1 MERKTMSGTV
11 DNGAGVPTAD
21 QAEVAE
27 VDVADDGA
35 AGAEADGE
43 EVKGD
48 GDGEIVNVED
58 EGADDG
64 LEGHKL
70 PEAAQKAVNA
80 RIGKLTASRK
90 AAEAERDAM
99 KAERDELKQRVDRVS
114 DETVMRAATEAGV
127 LPELVDKGDAARIEQ
142 YEKSSRSVEVFGE
155 WLEDNTDP
163 EAELTIGEK
172 AYTRAQV
179 RDFKR
184 QHQKKL
190 AELSDVPVLLKTLK
204 TETADIVRL
213 GMQAKK
219 AGWKPGAKANADGE
233 AQPKKL
239 PVAPAPART
248 MPKGAPPRAATGG
261 KPKGPATIKDVDD
274 LAAAIESGA
283 V

>member
-1 MERKTMSGTV
+1 MERKTMSDAV
-11 DNGAGVPTAD
+11 NDGAGVPTAD

-27 VDVADDGA
+27 VVVDQDGA
-35 AGAEADGE
+35 AGAEAVGD
-43 EVKGD
+43 VVNGD
-48 GDGEIVNVED
+48 GDGEIEHVEND
-58 EGADDG
+58 GDGDG
-64 LEGHKL
+64 LEAHKL

-80 RIGKLTASRK
+80 RIGELTARRK

-99 KAERDELKQRVDRVS
+99 KTERDELKQRVDRVS

-127 LPELVDKGDAARIEQ
+127 LPELVEKGDAARIEQ
-142 YEKSSRSVEVFGE
+142 YERSSRSVEVFGE

-190 AELSDVPVLLKTLK
+190 AELDDVPVLLKRLK
-204 TETADIVRL
+204 AETADIVRL

-219 AGWKPGAKANADGE
+219 AGWKPGAKPAAE
-233 AQPKKL
+233 VAAQEKKL

-248 MPKGAPPRAATGG
+248 MPKATPPRAAGAS
-261 KPKGPATIKDVDD
+261 KPKAPATIKDVDD